1 MQFFHFLLV
10 LNRWFEYTLNEF
22 IGVLHA
28 YIIRLRHENALLYY
42 EFYANISDDHSRRST
57 NEADVILRNYFQFSI
72 KLEELIDQWSKTDER
87 FGKKLIPLGIRVLD
101 QDPLENLLSFI
112 CSSNNNV
119 QRITKMVKS
128 LCEKYGK
135 LIGNVNGI
143 PYHQF
148 PTIGNSPRKNSS

>member
-1 MQFFHFLLV
+1 M
-10 LNRWFEYTLNEF
+10 NRWFEQTSNEF

-28 YIIRLRHENALLYY
+28 YIIRLRHENALLQY
-42 EFYANISDDHSRRST
+42 EFYTDISHDNLHRSSNDRQ
-57 NEADVILRNYFQFSI
+57 NEMNLILNNYFQLSI
-72 KLEELIDQWSKTDER
+72 KLEELFEQWSKTDER
-87 FGKKLIPLGIRVLD
+87 FGKKIIPIGIRVLD

-135 LIGNVNGI
+135 VIGSLNGI
-143 PYHQF
+143 TYHQF
-148 PTIGNSPRKNSS
+148 PTIGNWSRKNSS

>member
-1 MQFFHFLLV
+1 M
-10 LNRWFEYTLNEF
+10 NRWFEQTSNEL

-28 YIIRLRHENALLYY
+28 YIIRLRHENALLHY
-42 EFYANISDDHSRRST
+42 EFYTDTSHDDLPQSSNGRQ
-57 NEADVILRNYFQFSI
+57 NEVNLILNTYFQFSI
-72 KLEELIDQWSKTDER
+72 KLEELFEQWSKTDER
-87 FGKKLIPLGIRVLD
+87 FGKKILPIGIRVLD

-135 LIGNVNGI
+135 VIGSLNGI
-143 PYHQF
+143 TYHQF
-148 PTIGNSPRKNSS
+148 PTIGN